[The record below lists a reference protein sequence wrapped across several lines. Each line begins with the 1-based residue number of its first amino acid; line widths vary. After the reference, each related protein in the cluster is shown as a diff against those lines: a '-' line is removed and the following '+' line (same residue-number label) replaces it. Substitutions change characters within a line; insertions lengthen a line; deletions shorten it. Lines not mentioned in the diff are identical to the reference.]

1 MIKKYITKLP
11 EGRETQ
17 YATLLGR
24 QVLLTDGKIVNES
37 LLTRIYSSYFK
48 EIKDTETPVK
58 QEPVIEEVKE
68 EKVVE
73 VTGDFDILI
82 QEESEKQEEQEEK
95 EETTAPRSRGRRKKN
110 S

>member
-24 QVLLTDGKIVNES
+24 QVLLTDSKIVNES

-68 EKVVE
+68 EKVTLPMM
-73 VTGDFDILI
+73 VTTVPQLKTLKMYSMFIM
-82 QEESEKQEEQEEK
+82 
-95 EETTAPRSRGRRKKN
+95 
-110 S
+110 

>member
-48 EIKDTETPVK
+48 EIKDTEIPVK

-73 VTGDFDILI
+73 VTGDFDVLI
-82 QEESEKQEEQEEK
+82 PKEQEESEEKEEQEE
-95 EETTAPRSRGRRKKN
+95 TTTPKSRGRRKKN
-110 S
+110 A

>member
-58 QEPVIEEVKE
+58 QEPVIEKVETQE

-73 VTGDFDILI
+73 VTGDFDVLI
-82 QEESEKQEEQEEK
+82 PKEEEEQEEK
-95 EETTAPRSRGRRKKN
+95 EETTAPKSRGRRKKN
-110 S
+110 A

>member
-73 VTGDFDILI
+73 VTY
-82 QEESEKQEEQEEK
+82 QKSKKSQK
-95 EETTAPRSRGRRKKN
+95 RKKKLRLQ
-110 S
+110 SQEVVERRMLKEI